1 MKQLATRKGLKT
13 EESRRA
19 SHRVLARG
27 LLLMIIDVAVRSLQ
41 NAVTVTLVT
50 ETISSSSHIQS

>member
-1 MKQLATRKGLKT
+1 MKQKATRKGLKT
-13 EESRRA
+13 QASRRA
-19 SHRVLARG
+19 SRRVLAGG

-41 NAVTVTLVT
+41 KAVMVTLAT